1 MRQTLLSALVAA
13 GIAISGGNTY
23 AAITATQLGS
33 VVAQFGIGID
43 GSGLWSTSA
52 YGVSTII
59 DGVSTT
65 PTYITGSGLGS
76 NKAAMIDALAAAAN
90 VTTVTKAG
98 TTMSVIMSDSSEM

>member
-13 GIAISGGNTY
+13 SIAISGGNTY

-33 VVAQFGIGID
+33 VFNVAQFGIGID

-65 PTYITGSGLGS
+65 PTYINGSGLGS
-76 NKAAMIDALAAAAN
+76 NKAAMFAAGLGLMG
-90 VTTVTKAG
+90 VMVRRRRF
-98 TTMSVIMSDSSEM
+98 S